1 MNKLTNLKTNF
12 VSGITA
18 AMLIGSYS
26 LAVCAAA
33 GFNMLSFIIC
43 AVACAVFSIKN
54 DNKIFAPHPFL
65 LVPVLYIAG
74 EANSLTL
81 VLSVALGAIIF
92 GLIKKPL
99 RKIQIPDYVLAGG
112 GLALALCATVLL
124 TNQYFGIGASGP
136 EALEMLKSYRSLGF
150 HPNFRGL
157 LYGTVTLFAMI
168 TYPFKF
174 KRLNKYLPAEFVTLL
189 IPLIMNLLLNPEP
202 KFTTVNEIGFMGNS
216 FNGFEGFFSQEINFS
231 VLFRGALSTAIILSA
246 YKNGNSKC
254 GRFLFSNIASGAL
267 TGLPVKEY
275 KIFRYNGPSAIICI
289 LSLLLSVVLFPNI
302 IMRMPA
308 HCIGAMLIVAAW
320 QSVPYKSLAAAFR
333 KNAVLSLIGI
343 IGISVEFI
351 LFGTFYGFLLCFILT
366 FIEEKKH
373 GKR

>member
-1 MNKLTNLKTNF
+1 MENKNNLKPNIF
-12 VSGITA
+12 SGFTS

-26 LAVCAAA
+26 LAISAAA
-33 GFNMLSFIIC
+33 GFNMLSFILCAVIC
-43 AVACAVFSIKN
+43 ALLSIKN
-54 DNKIFAPHPFL
+54 NNKIFAPHPFL

-74 EANSLTL
+74 ASNSLTL
-81 VLSVALGAIIF
+81 VLSVALGTIF
-92 GLIKKPL
+92 CALIKKPL

-124 TNQYFGIGASGP
+124 TNQYFGIGSIGA
-136 EALEMLKSYRSLGF
+136 EALDMLKSYRSLGF

-174 KRLNKYLPAEFVTLL
+174 KKLNKYLPAEFVTLL
-189 IPLIMNLLLNPEP
+189 IPLIMNLFLNPEV
-202 KFTTVNEIGFMGNS
+202 KLTTINEIGFMGNS
-216 FNGFEGFFSQEINFS
+216 FNGFEGFFSQEINYRI
-231 VLFRGALSTAIILSA
+231 LFRGSLSVAIILSA
-246 YKNGNSKC
+246 YKSNNHR
-254 GRFLFSNIASGAL
+254 RFSLVNMANGAL
-267 TGLPVKEY
+267 TGIPVKEY
-275 KIFRYNGPSAIICI
+275 SLFRYNGLSAIICI
-289 LSLLLSVVLFPNI
+289 ISLLLSVILFPNI
-302 IMRMPA
+302 IMRIPA

-320 QSVPYKSLAAAFR
+320 QSVPYKNLAAAFK
-333 KNAVLSLIGI
+333 KNAVLSLISI
-343 IGISVEFI
+343 IGICVEFI